1 LGNGGAGAQRFDAAA
16 FSAAAARA
24 VIVNADVA
32 AFRGAPGASVVDA
45 TVENNSR
52 SDAGAEGGVE
62 DVAKSDACAP
72 DGFSESG
79 GVGVV
84 VDFCAHVED
93 SLHFVSETKI
103 MPARQVG
110 RIQHDSTNGIERT
123 GSANANSGERV
134 AGLRLRGEY
143 GVNRGFQGG
152 KTRGGVFA
160 SGHGHARLVENC
172 ALRIDQASG
181 DFR

>member
-1 LGNGGAGAQRFDAAA
+1 LGNGGAGAQRFYAAA
-16 FSAAAARA
+16 LSAAAARA

-52 SDAGAEGGVE
+52 SDSGAEGGVE

-72 DGFSESG
+72 DGFCESG

-84 VDFCAHVED
+84 VDSCAHVED

-110 RIQHDSTNGIERT
+110 RIQDDSAKWIEWT
-123 GSANANSGERV
+123 GSANADSGERV
-134 AGLRLRGEY
+134 AGLRLRGEHR
-143 GVNRGFQGG
+143 VDRGLQGG
-152 KTRGGVFA
+152 ETGGGIFA
-160 SGHGHARLVENC
+160 GGHGHAGLVEN
-172 ALRIDQASG
+172 
-181 DFR
+181 